1 MKRALR
7 RALDRVGRAG
17 SSLQIT
23 WCRRRAGGRRVTV
36 IDIDNTLA
44 DAWPSYLVEWSS
56 HRDRLR
62 SLTVLPGMRAAAHD
76 AALARGDLV
85 VFLSH
90 RNWWEWG
97 LTRRWLQS
105 NGFAVG
111 TSNLVLVASPAD
123 KVDHL
128 RSLAKGGPVVVWDDL
143 SHAQE
148 TGSPQHY
155 DDVVDSVRGVVSEY
169 HGYAEIEAV
178 VESAGGR
185 H

>member
-1 MKRALR
+1 VKRALR
-7 RALDRVGRAG
+7 GALDRAGRAV
-17 SSLQIT
+17 SSVQVR
-23 WCRRRAGGRRVTV
+23 WCRWRSGDRRVTV

-62 SLTVLPGMRAAAHD
+62 SLTVLPGMRVAAHD

-97 LTRRWLQS
+97 LTRRWLLE

-111 TSNLVLVASPAD
+111 VANLVLVASPAD
-123 KVDHL
+123 KIDHL
-128 RSLAKGGPVVVWDDL
+128 RTMVSGGPVLLWDDL
-143 SHAQE
+143 THAQE
-148 TGSPQHY
+148 SGEPQHY
-155 DDVVDSVRGVVSEY
+155 VEVVDEVRALGLEY
-169 HGYAEIEAV
+169 HGYDEIEAI
-178 VESAGGR
+178 VEAAGGR
-185 H
+185 

>member
-7 RALDRVGRAG
+7 RALDRVGHAV
-17 SSLQIT
+17 SSVQVR
-23 WCRRRAGGRRVTV
+23 WCRWRGGGRRVTV

-62 SLTVLPGMRAAAHD
+62 SLTVLPGMRVAAHD

-97 LTRRWLQS
+97 LTRRWLHA

-111 TSNLVLVASPAD
+111 VANLVLVASPAD
-123 KVDHL
+123 KIDHL
-128 RSLAKGGPVVVWDDL
+128 TALSEGGPVAVWDDL
-143 SHAQE
+143 THAQE
-148 TGSPQHY
+148 TGEPQQY
-155 DDVVDSVRGVVSEY
+155 AEVVDAFAMLGVEH
-169 HGYAEIEAV
+169 HGFAEIEAI
-178 VESAGGR
+178 VEAAGGR
-185 H
+185 